1 MDSKQV
7 GASAPRNATARLSP
21 IPQRGNDGSGASA
34 KREAAHRATSS
45 APQRGEARRGL
56 AARRTVAYLTVTLV
70 AVMLAST
77 LAPAQATAQALQRA
91 QPQAARITGTIVDAS
106 SDRPLPAARARL
118 VERHTEEP
126 AHEDGSFEFTGLPAG
141 HYTLV
146 VEHLGYDRH
155 TLELTVAPGSIE
167 NVRVALHARPIP
179 LDQIVTTGAISRRS
193 GRDVLSPMSVLS
205 GAALDRKLDGTV
217 AATLESEPGL
227 AVTSIGPT
235 TGQPVIRGLGSDRIV
250 VLEDGVRT
258 GDMSSTSGDHG
269 VAVDP
274 ITAEQIEVVRGPMS
288 LLYGS
293 SALGGVINVVRGEV
307 PSALP
312 EHTHGS
318 AVVTG
323 SSVSRG
329 VTGGGHATARI
340 GNFAVRAEAS
350 ASTSSDFD
358 TPVGRLENTDA
369 RVLNLAAGASR
380 IGSWGHA
387 GGSYRYY
394 NNRYG
399 IPGGFVGGHE
409 HGVDIEMWRHTAR
422 GEVELHRPEDSFLST
437 IRASGSFTDYHHQ
450 EFEQSGSVG
459 TEFFQELASGEVL
472 ARHGA
477 RGALSEGA
485 IGVRTQYRNIQTGG
499 SLRTPST
506 YDYTFAGFIVEEIG
520 RGDLR
525 LQLGL
530 RYDWTRYVPR
540 DTSATILVAGERI
553 PVRPRSF
560 GSASGSVGVLYSI
573 SDAVRI
579 GASVA
584 RAYRTPN
591 FNELYSDGPHLA
603 ANSYDVGDPSLD
615 SETGFG
621 ADAFVRIT
629 TDRVR
634 GEIAAFRNQLNDYI
648 FPSSRGRAVRGRQGG
663 RPLFQY
669 TNEDAVF
676 TGAEADLALSLSD
689 HLVLETTASFVR
701 ARFKSGRAPIPIIE
715 GTDTTFTPASEYPP
729 LIPPL
734 NGNVELRYDRPLFF
748 IGAGVRW
755 AARQDRLGDF
765 ETPTAAHAVGD
776 LSAGLRLAQ
785 GARMHTIT
793 LGIDNVFDAEYR
805 DHLSRIKDLMPQPGR
820 NLRLVYRLSF

>member
-1 MDSKQV
+1 MPL
-7 GASAPRNATARLSP
+7 A
-21 IPQRGNDGSGASA
+21 
-34 KREAAHRATSS
+34 
-45 APQRGEARRGL
+45 GL
-56 AARRTVAYLTVTLV
+56 L
-70 AVMLAST
+70 LASIVA
-77 LAPAQATAQALQRA
+77 LAPARLTAQAPPQRPPR
-91 QPQAARITGTIVDAS
+91 QFARIIGTIVDAGS
-106 SDRPLPAARARL
+106 NRPLPAARARL

-141 HYTLV
+141 SYTLM

-155 TLELTVAPGSIE
+155 TVELTLTPGSTE
-167 NVRVALHARPIP
+167 SVLVALHARPIP
-179 LDQIVTTGAISRRS
+179 LDEIVTTGAISRRS

-205 GAALDRKLDGTV
+205 GAALDRALDGTV
-217 AATLESEPGL
+217 AGTLDAEPGL

-235 TGQPVIRGLGSDRIV
+235 TGQPVIRGLGGDRIV

-258 GDMSSTSGDHG
+258 GDMASTSGDH
-269 VAVDP
+269 AIATDP

-293 SALGGVINVVRGEV
+293 SALGGVINIVRGEV
-307 PSALP
+307 PAALP
-312 EHTHGS
+312 EHAHGS
-318 AVVTG
+318 AVITG

-329 VTGGGHATARI
+329 ITGGGHATTSL
-340 GNFAVRAEAS
+340 GSFALRAEAS

-358 TPVGRLENTDA
+358 TPDGRLENTDT
-369 RVLNLAAGASR
+369 RVLNVAAGASR

-409 HGVDIEMWRHTAR
+409 RGVDIEMWRHTAR
-422 GEVELHRPEDSFLST
+422 GEIELHRGENSFLST
-437 IRASGSFTDYHHQ
+437 IRATGSFSDYHHQ

-459 TEFFQELASGEVL
+459 TEFFQELASGEVS
-472 ARHGA
+472 ARHGP
-477 RGALSEGA
+477 RGALAEGA
-485 IGVRTQYRNIQTGG
+485 IGVRAQYRDIQTGG

-506 YDYTFAGFIVEEIG
+506 YDYAFAGFIVEEIG
-520 RGDLR
+520 QSDLR

-530 RYDWTRYVPR
+530 RYDWARYVPR
-540 DTSATILVAGERI
+540 ETTATITVAGERI
-553 PVRPRSF
+553 PIRPRSF
-560 GSASGSVGVLYSI
+560 GSASGSAGLLYSI
-573 SDAVRI
+573 SDALRA

-603 ANSYDVGDPSLD
+603 ANSYDVGDPSLG

-621 ADAFVRIT
+621 VDAFVRINT
-629 TDRVR
+629 TRVR
-634 GEIAAFRNQLNDYI
+634 GEVAAFRNQLNDYL
-648 FPSSRGRAVRGRQGG
+648 FPSSRGRAIRGRQGG

-676 TGAEADLALSLSD
+676 TGAEANLAWSVSN
-689 HLVLETTASFVR
+689 HLVLETTASYVR
-701 ARFKSGRAPIPIIE
+701 ARFTSDLAPIPVIE
-715 GTDTTFTPASEYPP
+715 GTDTTFTPTSEYPP

-734 NGNVELRYDRPLFF
+734 NGNIELRYDRPLFF
-748 IGAGVRW
+748 VGAGMRW

-765 ETPTAAHAVGD
+765 ETPTAAYAVGD
-776 LSAGLRLAQ
+776 LSAGLRLTQ
-785 GARMHTIT
+785 GARLHMIT
-793 LGIDNVFDAEYR
+793 LGVDNILDAEHR